1 MVGTWLLCGKRWSLC
16 GRYHG
21 CDVDA
26 VWEGMESVWTLSW
39 FYRDA
44 LGRDLHYGGAFA
56 QRARRVC
63 GLSGSVTRQTRG
75 CLHVVFCGAT
85 SGPRAKP

>member
-21 CDVDA
+21 CGVDA

-44 LGRDLHYGGAFA
+44 LGRDSTLRRRFRAEGAQSLRPKWQHHTSNTGSSA
-56 QRARRVC
+56 CRVLRRNV
-63 GLSGSVTRQTRG
+63 SE
-75 CLHVVFCGAT
+75 
-85 SGPRAKP
+85 AKP